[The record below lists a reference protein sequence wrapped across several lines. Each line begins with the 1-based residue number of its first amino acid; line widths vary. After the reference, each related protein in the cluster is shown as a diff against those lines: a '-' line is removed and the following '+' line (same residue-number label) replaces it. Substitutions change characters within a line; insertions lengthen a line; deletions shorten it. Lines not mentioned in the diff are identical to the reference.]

1 MHLFAW
7 SLCLLVICACGA
19 AGAPTGVGEREGT
32 EAVAPAALAD
42 AAVLLQT
49 ATIVEDSPPADVS
62 EPVSA
67 ATYRTRAHE
76 RRENREAAHLGAY
89 DALLRT
95 LGQVPNMQHSEHIL
109 SYVRDKD
116 YGPSL
121 LHGGCLYLPS
131 NEAWT
136 EFYSYVGHPYPPLF
150 AEMVARSFFSKCD
163 AAASGAQR
171 SVECTDGRLLGAHKC
186 VEARRVGEVEHQG
199 STIQLFQTDGHI
211 ALPQQW
217 KHHIDL
223 VSQSGD
229 ALRRAEPERDLPKD
243 KCSKSWLLPPV
254 PEGRKLVVPT
264 QYIVC
269 SSTPSHPGINRE
281 MLLGQA
287 RWMNVAYSGRST
299 YSPMDFDREDIPQAD
314 MQMHFDLFKKNC
326 TPNAFDDCAR
336 ITFAHDK
343 ECAEQAFV
351 ESKFVARHNHDP
363 FGLFTVIFVG
373 DDKSGIL
380 GMAEFPQL
388 TGEGQRELVVRVS
401 TTGLRHFSSTNKNL
415 KLDTGYD
422 EGDTVVHEAGHSLGL
437 YHTFQGGCAMDGDN
451 VADTQPEAMPNYKCT
466 QPKSCGKA
474 DPVHNFMDYPEDACM
489 DGFTELQKR
498 RVWCVFENYRPELYQ
513 KSLVISTEA

>member
-1 MHLFAW
+1 MHVLAR
-7 SLCLLVICACGA
+7 SIGVLAVCACGA
-19 AGAPTGVGEREGT
+19 AGERE
-32 EAVAPAALAD
+32 EALAPLAALAD
-42 AAVLLQT
+42 AAVLLQ
-49 ATIVEDSPPADVS
+49 ASALVENGPAADAS
-62 EPVSA
+62 EPAPDS
-67 ATYRTRAHE
+67 TYRTRAHE
-76 RRENREAAHLGAY
+76 RRADREAAHLGAY
-89 DALLRT
+89 DALLGV
-95 LGQVPNMQHSEHIL
+95 LGQVPDMRHSEHIL

-131 NEAWT
+131 NEAWK

-163 AAASGAQR
+163 AVASKAQR
-171 SVECTDGRLLGAHKC
+171 SLECTDGRILGAHKC
-186 VEARRVGEVEHQG
+186 VEARHVGEVQHHG
-199 STIQLFQTDGHI
+199 STIQLFLTDGHV
-211 ALPQQW
+211 ALPPQW

-229 ALRRAEPERDLPKD
+229 TLQRVEPEREAPLPKD
-243 KCSKSWLLPPV
+243 KCSKSWKLPPV

-269 SSTPSHPGINRE
+269 SSNPSHPGIDRE
-281 MLLGQA
+281 MLLDQA
-287 RWMNVAYSGRST
+287 RWMNIAYSGRST
-299 YSPMDFDREDIPQAD
+299 YSPMDFDHEDIPEAD
-314 MQMHFDLFKKNC
+314 MQMEFDLFKTNC
-326 TPNAFDDCAR
+326 TPSAFDDCAR

-401 TTGLRHFSSTNKNL
+401 TTGLRHFSSTNKAL

-437 YHTFQGGCAMDGDN
+437 YHTFQGGCALDGDN
-451 VADTQPEAMPNYKCT
+451 VADTQPEAQRRKSARRPRAAARTTPCT
-466 QPKSCGKA
+466 TSWTTPRTRAWTASPSSRSGASGACLRTTAPSCTA
-474 DPVHNFMDYPEDACM
+474 
-489 DGFTELQKR
+489 
-498 RVWCVFENYRPELYQ
+498 
-513 KSLVISTEA
+513 SLW

>member
-1 MHLFAW
+1 MRVLAQ
-7 SLCLLVICACGA
+7 SLGLLAACSRGA
-19 AGAPTGVGEREGT
+19 AGLQASALVEDD
-32 EAVAPAALAD
+32 PAAD
-42 AAVLLQT
+42 AVG
-49 ATIVEDSPPADVS
+49 PAPD
-62 EPVSA
+62 

-76 RRENREAAHLGAY
+76 RLADREAAHLGAY
-89 DALLRT
+89 DALLTT
-95 LGQVPNMQHSEHIL
+95 LAGVPTMYHSQHIL

-131 NEAWT
+131 NAAWK

-150 AEMVARSFFSKCD
+150 AEMVARSFFAKCD
-163 AAASGAQR
+163 AEASEAQR
-171 SVECTDGRLLGAHKC
+171 GAPEGGECADGRIRGPHKC
-186 VEARRVGEVEHQG
+186 VEVRRVGEVQHQG
-199 STIQLFQTDGHI
+199 TTIQLFEADGHV
-211 ALPQQW
+211 ALPSQW

-223 VSQSGD
+223 VSRSD
-229 ALRRAEPERDLPKD
+229 DTLRRAELAERDLPKD
-243 KCSKSWLLPPV
+243 KCSKSWQLPAV

-264 QYIVC
+264 QFIVC
-269 SSTPSHPGINRE
+269 SSKLSHAGINRP
-281 MLLGQA
+281 MLLDQA
-287 RWMNVAYSGRST
+287 RWMNIAYSGRST
-299 YSPMDFDREDIPQAD
+299 YSPMAFDHEDIPEAD
-314 MQMHFDLFKKNC
+314 MQMEFDLFKKNC
-326 TPNAFDDCAR
+326 TPTAFEDCAR
-336 ITFAHDK
+336 IIFAHDK

-401 TTGLRHFSSTNKNL
+401 TTGLRHFSSTNKAL
-415 KLDTGYD
+415 KLDTAYD

-437 YHTFQGGCAMDGDN
+437 YHTFQGGCALDGDN
-451 VADTQPEAMPNYKCT
+451 VADTHPEAFPNYKCT
-466 QPKSCGKA
+466 QPKSCGKD

-498 RVWCVFENYRPELYQ
+498 RVWCVFENYRPELFK
-513 KSLVISTEA
+513 KSLVITSAA